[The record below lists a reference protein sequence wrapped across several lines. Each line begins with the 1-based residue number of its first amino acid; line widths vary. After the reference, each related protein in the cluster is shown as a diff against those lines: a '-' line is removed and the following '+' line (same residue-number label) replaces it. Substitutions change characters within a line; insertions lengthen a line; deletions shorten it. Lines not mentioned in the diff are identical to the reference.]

1 MDVINKIVKGF
12 MRKNVECHVEKQRTY
27 LCMYSLLSQVLFVLI
42 SLHLL

>member
-12 MRKNVECHVEKQRTY
+12 MRKNVEVQVEKKRTY
-27 LCMYSLLSQVLFVLI
+27 LCMYSLLRQVLFVLI

>member
-1 MDVINKIVKGF
+1 MDVINEIIKGF
-12 MRKNVECHVEKQRTY
+12 MKKNVECRVEKQRTY